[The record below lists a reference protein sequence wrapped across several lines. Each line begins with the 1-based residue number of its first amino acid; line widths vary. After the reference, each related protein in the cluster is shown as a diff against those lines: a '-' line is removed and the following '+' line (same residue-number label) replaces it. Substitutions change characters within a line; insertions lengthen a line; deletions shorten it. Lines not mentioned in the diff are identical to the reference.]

1 VKAVGVAADGAL
13 TWADAPEPAPP
24 GPGEILVDV
33 VATAVNRADLLQRAG
48 RYPAPPGASPIL
60 GLEASG
66 VVRVA
71 GPKSGFVEGD
81 RVAVLLAGGGYAE
94 RVTCPAGHA
103 LRLPDTMSFTDAAA
117 LPEAVTTVV
126 VNLVGEAALAPGERV
141 YLPAGAS
148 GIGTMAVQLCRIWG
162 NPTWVSCG
170 SPEKVARCVALGAA
184 GGTVRAAAS
193 SGRWEALI
201 EDLRTFSGGRG
212 VDVVLDPVTGD
223 ALPDALAS
231 LAVGGRLVVI
241 GVMAGRYAKI
251 DLARLMVSR
260 QRVIGS
266 VLRSRSD
273 AEKTKWV
280 QWISGNVWPA
290 FADGSARALVDVVL
304 PISEVAAAHQRMQDD
319 LNVGKIVLTLPGR

>member
-1 VKAVGVAADGAL
+1 VKAVLVAADGAL
-13 TWADAPEPAPP
+13 TWGEAPEPAPP
-24 GPGEILVDV
+24 GPDEILVDV

-60 GLEASG
+60 GLEAAG
-66 VVRVA
+66 VVRQA
-71 GPKSGFVEGD
+71 GAGSGFVPGD
-81 RVAVLLAGGGYAE
+81 RVAMLLAGGGYAE

-103 LRLPDTMSFTDAAA
+103 LRLPDPMSFTDAAA

-170 SPEKVARCVALGAA
+170 TAAKVARCVALGAA
-184 GGTVRAAAS
+184 GGTVRAAGS

-201 EDLRTFSGGRG
+201 TDLRAFSDGRG

-223 ALPDALAS
+223 ALPDALSS

-241 GVMAGRYAKI
+241 GVMAGRYAKV
-251 DLARLMVSR
+251 DLAKLMVSR

-273 AEKTKWV
+273 AEKTKWI
-280 QWISGNVWPA
+280 QWIAARVWPS
-290 FADGSARALVDVVL
+290 FADGSAHALVDVIL
-304 PISEVAAAHQRMQDD
+304 PITEVEAAHQRMQDD
-319 LNVGKIVLTLPGR
+319 LNVGKIVLTMPR